1 MMARPKAWSRRAI
14 VGTALCAGGLA
25 LPIADAPARQIPVA
39 TPAQAGDRP
48 TRLIRS
54 EELNALRGQPSLR
67 IVALT
72 PGETFAGGH
81 IPGAVAIDWPAMEL
95 GTTTDAAISDWAAS
109 MRELVASLGIDPASD
124 VVIYD
129 EGTLFAARLWWL
141 LEFLGHDTKR
151 VLDGGYPAWQRLGL
165 PVADATEKTRAAA
178 QGTVT
183 QAPVRAAV
191 LAPLAD
197 VEAALGAKDVV
208 FVDARTPEE
217 YVAGHIPGAVNV
229 NYPLNAEPD
238 APRFWKSNEALI
250 ALYADVGVTPDKR
263 IIPYCSTGVRSA
275 VTWFTL
281 GMIGFSD
288 VALFTGSWAEWSAHP
303 ELPVVTGS
311 QP

>member
-1 MMARPKAWSRRAI
+1 MMAQPKAWSRRAI
-14 VGTALCAGGLA
+14 VGTALCGGGLA
-25 LPIADAPARQIPVA
+25 LPVADAMARQTPLA
-39 TPAQAGDRP
+39 TPARAGDRS

-54 EELNALRGQPSLR
+54 EELNALRDEAGLR

-72 PGETFAGGH
+72 PEEAFAKGH
-81 IPGAVAIDWPAMEL
+81 IPGATAVDWPAMEL

-109 MRELVASLGIDPASD
+109 MRELVATLGIDPASD

-129 EGTLFAARLWWL
+129 DGTLFAARLWWL
-141 LEFLGHDTKR
+141 LAFLGHETKR

-165 PVADATEKTRAAA
+165 PVTDDAGKTRAPAGGA
-178 QGTVT
+178 VT
-183 QAPVRAAV
+183 DAPVRADV
-191 LAPLAD
+191 LAPLAE
-197 VEAALGAKDVV
+197 VEAALGADDVV

-217 YVAGHIPGAVNV
+217 YMAGHIPGAVNV

-238 APRFWKSNEALI
+238 APRFWKPDKALI

-281 GMIGFSD
+281 GMIGFLD
-288 VALFTGSWAEWSAHP
+288 VSLFTGSWAEWSAHP

>member
-1 MMARPKAWSRRAI
+1 MMAEPKAWTRRAI
-14 VGTALCAGGLA
+14 VGIAFAAGGIA
-25 LPIADAPARQIPVA
+25 LPIADAPARQIPAA
-39 TPAQAGDRP
+39 TPAQAGDRSK
-48 TRLIRS
+48 RLIRS
-54 EELNALRGQPSLR
+54 AELNALRGQPGLR

-72 PGETFAGGH
+72 PKESFAKGH
-81 IPGAVAIDWPAMEL
+81 IPGAAAVDWPAMEL
-95 GTTTDAAISDWAAS
+95 GTTTDAAIADWAVA
-109 MRELVASLGIDPASD
+109 MRGLVASLGIDPASD
-124 VVIYD
+124 VAIYD
-129 EGTLFAARLWWL
+129 DGTLFAARLWWL

-151 VLDGGYPAWQRLGL
+151 VLDGGYPAWRRLGL
-165 PVADATEKTRAAA
+165 PVTDDTSGTRASTP
-178 QGTVT
+178 GTVSN
-183 QAPVRAAV
+183 APLRADV

-197 VEAALGAKDVV
+197 VEAALGARDVV
-208 FVDARTPEE
+208 FVDARRPEE
-217 YVAGHIPGAVNV
+217 YMAGHIPGAVNV

-281 GMIGFSD
+281 GMIGFPD